1 MAEFYVTNSLNLD
14 KAVKFN
20 ITLRYFV
27 LKDHYGQHRWVL
39 EIGTTHPDINGDRII
54 AKKIYNISA
63 EDLDQV
69 IEGGVAELCS
79 QIDWSPLVQ
88 DKKKPYVDSTV
99 PVDGDPD
106 VSIMTDIY
114 IDIKDNLPSAG
125 IDLSNMTIML
135 NNSMVTFDITNEV
148 VITGDPYEFNLR
160 WTPPL
165 RIFDTY
171 E

>member
-1 MAEFYVTNSLNLD
+1 MAEFYVQNSLNYE

-27 LKDHYGQHRWVL
+27 LKSSYGDHRWVL

-63 EDLDQV
+63 EDLDQ
-69 IEGGVAELCS
+69 IIQDGVADLCS

-88 DKKKPYVDSTV
+88 DKDAPYVYSTT
-99 PVDGDPD
+99 PEDGDTD

-114 IDIKDNLPSAG
+114 VTLKDDFPSAG
-125 IDLSNMTIML
+125 IDLSNMKITL
-135 NNSMVTFDITNEV
+135 NNSMTTFDITSEV
-148 VITGDPYEFNLR
+148 TIDGDPLEYNLR
-160 WTPPL
+160 WTPPI
-165 RIFDTY
+165 RVFDTY

>member
-1 MAEFYVTNSLNLD
+1 MAEFYVTNSLNLS

-27 LKDHYGQHRWVL
+27 LLGEGGDHKWVL

-54 AKKIYNISA
+54 AKKIYGISA

-69 IEGGVAELCS
+69 IEEGVAELCS

-88 DKKKPYVDSTV
+88 DKVKPYVYSTT
-99 PVDGDPD
+99 PEDGDTD

-114 IDIKDNLPSAG
+114 VTIKDNLPSAG
-125 IDLSNMTIML
+125 IDLSNMVITL
-135 NNSMVTFDITNEV
+135 NNSMETFDITNEV
-148 VITGDPYEFNLR
+148 VITGDPYEFSLR

-165 RIFDTY
+165 RVFDTY

>member
-1 MAEFYVTNSLNLD
+1 MAEFYVTNSLNLN

-27 LKDHYGQHRWVL
+27 LLGEKGDHKWVL

-54 AKKIYNISA
+54 AKKTHNISA
-63 EDLDQV
+63 ENLDQV
-69 IEGGVAELCS
+69 IQEGVAELCS
-79 QIDWSPLVQ
+79 QVDWSPLVQ
-88 DKKKPYVDSTV
+88 DKIKPYVDSST
-99 PVDGDPD
+99 PEDGDTD
-106 VSIMTDIY
+106 VSIWTDVY
-114 IDIKDNLPSAG
+114 ITIKDNLPSAG
-125 IDLSNMTIML
+125 IDLSNMTITL
-135 NNSMVTFDITNEV
+135 NNSMETLDITNEV

-165 RIFDTY
+165 RVFDTY

>member
-27 LKDHYGQHRWVL
+27 LLAEKGDHKWVL

-54 AKKIYNISA
+54 AKKIHGISA
-63 EDLDQV
+63 QNLDQV
-69 IEGGVAELCS
+69 IEEGVAELCS

-88 DKKKPYVDSTV
+88 DKVKPYVDSTT
-99 PVDGDPD
+99 PEDGDTD
-106 VSIMTDIY
+106 VNIMTDIY
-114 IDIKDNLPSAG
+114 VTIKDDLPSAG
-125 IDLSNMTIML
+125 IDLSNMSITL

-165 RIFDTY
+165 RVFDTY